1 MAAGMGSR
9 YGGLKQLD
17 KVGPNGETIIDYS
30 LHDAIQAGFTKV
42 IFIIRRDFEDQF
54 KLQIT
59 NKYLGKFTVEFA
71 FQDIDDLPNGF
82 SCPNGREKPWGTGQA
97 ILCARNLINEP
108 FVVINGDDYY
118 GQESFK
124 VIADYYNN
132 GGVQF
137 SMVAFRLDK
146 TLSDFGPVTRG
157 VCNVENDK
165 LDTVV
170 ETENLKKK
178 DNYISTNRNITLD
191 GSEPVSMNMWGFTP
205 SLFNYLHEDFEE
217 VIKHKMNNNGV
228 DVVLEVVGG
237 DVFKKSMK
245 LLNPFGRTVVAG
257 FASLNLKKMN
267 PISWVNTWKD
277 IPRAKVAD
285 LAESSTGL
293 LATHLGY
300 LLNSGSLLREV
311 WDELVTFTIKHGI
324 KPIIGHRFE
333 FDDLSKAHELMESR
347 NSYGKIIISL
357 PTAL

>member
-30 LHDAIQAGFTKV
+30 LHDAIKAGFTKV

-59 NKYLGKFTVEFA
+59 NKYLGKFAVEFA

-82 SCPNGREKPWGTGQA
+82 SCPSGREKPWGTGQA
-97 ILCARNLINEP
+97 ILSARNLINEP

-132 GGVQF
+132 GGAQF

-146 TLSDFGPVTRG
+146 TLSDFGAVTRG

-170 ETENLKKK
+170 ETENLEKKG
-178 DNYISTNRNITLD
+178 NYILTNRDITLD

-205 SLFNYLHEDFEE
+205 SLFNYLHEDFVNFLNDEGGELKSEFLIPTVINNLVQNNQEE
-217 VIKHKMNNNGV
+217 VYVLRSNASWFGV
-228 DVVLEVVGG
+228 TYKEDKPFVINKIQELIHSGIY
-237 DVFKKSMK
+237 SSP
-245 LLNPFGRTVVAG
+245 LL
-257 FASLNLKKMN
+257 
-267 PISWVNTWKD
+267 
-277 IPRAKVAD
+277 
-285 LAESSTGL
+285 
-293 LATHLGY
+293 
-300 LLNSGSLLREV
+300 
-311 WDELVTFTIKHGI
+311 
-324 KPIIGHRFE
+324 
-333 FDDLSKAHELMESR
+333 
-347 NSYGKIIISL
+347 
-357 PTAL
+357 

>member
-59 NKYLGKFTVEFA
+59 NKYLGKFAVEFA
-71 FQDIDDLPNGF
+71 FQDIDDLPDGF
-82 SCPNGREKPWGTGQA
+82 RCPSGREKPWGTGQA

-132 GGVQF
+132 GGAQF

-205 SLFNYLHEDFEE
+205 SLFNYLHEDFVNFLNDEGDELKSEFLIPTVINNLVQNNQEE
-217 VIKHKMNNNGV
+217 VYVLRSNASWFGV
-228 DVVLEVVGG
+228 TYKED
-237 DVFKKSMK
+237 K
-245 LLNPFGRTVVAG
+245 PFVINKIQE
-257 FASLNLKKMN
+257 L
-267 PISWVNTWKD
+267 I
-277 IPRAKVAD
+277 
-285 LAESSTGL
+285 
-293 LATHLGY
+293 
-300 LLNSGSLLREV
+300 NSGIYSSPLL
-311 WDELVTFTIKHGI
+311 
-324 KPIIGHRFE
+324 
-333 FDDLSKAHELMESR
+333 
-347 NSYGKIIISL
+347 
-357 PTAL
+357 

>member
-1 MAAGMGSR
+1 MINHLTLLVMAAGMGSR

-59 NKYLGKFTVEFA
+59 NKYLGKFPVEFA

-82 SCPNGREKPWGTGQA
+82 NSPNGREKPWGTGQA

-132 GGVQF
+132 GGAQF

-205 SLFNYLHEDFEE
+205 SLFNYLHEDFVNFLNDEGNELKSEFLIPTVINNLVQNNQEE
-217 VIKHKMNNNGV
+217 VYVLRSNASWFGV
-228 DVVLEVVGG
+228 TYKED
-237 DVFKKSMK
+237 K
-245 LLNPFGRTVVAG
+245 PFVINKIQE
-257 FASLNLKKMN
+257 L
-267 PISWVNTWKD
+267 I
-277 IPRAKVAD
+277 
-285 LAESSTGL
+285 
-293 LATHLGY
+293 
-300 LLNSGSLLREV
+300 NSGIYSSPLL
-311 WDELVTFTIKHGI
+311 
-324 KPIIGHRFE
+324 
-333 FDDLSKAHELMESR
+333 
-347 NSYGKIIISL
+347 
-357 PTAL
+357 

>member
-30 LHDAIQAGFTKV
+30 LHDAIKAGFTKV

-59 NKYLGKFTVEFA
+59 NKYLGKFAVEFA

-82 SCPNGREKPWGTGQA
+82 SCPSGREKPWGTGQA
-97 ILCARNLINEP
+97 ILSARNLINEP

-132 GGVQF
+132 GGAQF

-170 ETENLKKK
+170 ETENLEKKG
-178 DNYISTNRNITLD
+178 NYISTDRDIALD

-205 SLFNYLHEDFEE
+205 SLFNYLHEDFVNFLNDEGGELKSEFLIPTVINNLVQNNQEE
-217 VIKHKMNNNGV
+217 VYVLRSNASWFGV
-228 DVVLEVVGG
+228 TYKEDKPFVVNKIQELINLGIY
-237 DVFKKSMK
+237 SSP
-245 LLNPFGRTVVAG
+245 LL
-257 FASLNLKKMN
+257 
-267 PISWVNTWKD
+267 
-277 IPRAKVAD
+277 
-285 LAESSTGL
+285 
-293 LATHLGY
+293 
-300 LLNSGSLLREV
+300 
-311 WDELVTFTIKHGI
+311 
-324 KPIIGHRFE
+324 
-333 FDDLSKAHELMESR
+333 
-347 NSYGKIIISL
+347 
-357 PTAL
+357 

>member
-59 NKYLGKFTVEFA
+59 NKYLGKFAVEFA

-82 SCPNGREKPWGTGQA
+82 SCPSGREKPWGTGQA
-97 ILCARNLINEP
+97 ILSARNLINEP

-132 GGVQF
+132 GGAQF

-170 ETENLKKK
+170 ETENLEKKG
-178 DNYISTNRNITLD
+178 NYISTNRDITLD

-205 SLFNYLHEDFEE
+205 SLFNYLHEDFVNFLNDEGGELKSEFLIPTVINNLVQNNQEE
-217 VIKHKMNNNGV
+217 VYVLRSNASWFGV
-228 DVVLEVVGG
+228 TYKEDKPFVINKIQELIHSGIY
-237 DVFKKSMK
+237 SSP
-245 LLNPFGRTVVAG
+245 LL
-257 FASLNLKKMN
+257 
-267 PISWVNTWKD
+267 
-277 IPRAKVAD
+277 
-285 LAESSTGL
+285 
-293 LATHLGY
+293 
-300 LLNSGSLLREV
+300 
-311 WDELVTFTIKHGI
+311 
-324 KPIIGHRFE
+324 
-333 FDDLSKAHELMESR
+333 
-347 NSYGKIIISL
+347 
-357 PTAL
+357 

>member
-30 LHDAIQAGFTKV
+30 LHDAIKAGFTKV

-59 NKYLGKFTVEFA
+59 NKYLGKFAVEFA
-71 FQDIDDLPNGF
+71 FQDIGDLPNGF
-82 SCPNGREKPWGTGQA
+82 SCPSGREKPWGTGQA
-97 ILCARNLINEP
+97 ILSARNLINEP

-132 GGVQF
+132 GGAQF

-170 ETENLKKK
+170 ETENLEKKG
-178 DNYISTNRNITLD
+178 NYISTDRDIALD

-205 SLFNYLHEDFEE
+205 SLFNYLHEDFVNFLNDEGGELKSEFLIPTVINNLVQNNQEE
-217 VIKHKMNNNGV
+217 VYVLRSNASWFGV
-228 DVVLEVVGG
+228 TYKEDKPFVVNKIQELINLGIY
-237 DVFKKSMK
+237 SSP
-245 LLNPFGRTVVAG
+245 LL
-257 FASLNLKKMN
+257 
-267 PISWVNTWKD
+267 
-277 IPRAKVAD
+277 
-285 LAESSTGL
+285 
-293 LATHLGY
+293 
-300 LLNSGSLLREV
+300 
-311 WDELVTFTIKHGI
+311 
-324 KPIIGHRFE
+324 
-333 FDDLSKAHELMESR
+333 
-347 NSYGKIIISL
+347 
-357 PTAL
+357 

>member
-42 IFIIRRDFEDQF
+42 IFIIRRDFEDHF

-132 GGVQF
+132 GGAQF

-205 SLFNYLHEDFEE
+205 SLFNYLHEDFVNFLNDEGDELKSEFLIPTVINNLVQNNQEE
-217 VIKHKMNNNGV
+217 VYVLRSNASWFGV
-228 DVVLEVVGG
+228 TYKED
-237 DVFKKSMK
+237 K
-245 LLNPFGRTVVAG
+245 PFVINKIQE
-257 FASLNLKKMN
+257 L
-267 PISWVNTWKD
+267 I
-277 IPRAKVAD
+277 
-285 LAESSTGL
+285 
-293 LATHLGY
+293 
-300 LLNSGSLLREV
+300 NSGIYSSPLL
-311 WDELVTFTIKHGI
+311 
-324 KPIIGHRFE
+324 
-333 FDDLSKAHELMESR
+333 
-347 NSYGKIIISL
+347 
-357 PTAL
+357 

>member
-1 MAAGMGSR
+1 MINHLTLLVMAAGMGSR

-59 NKYLGKFTVEFA
+59 NKYLGKFAVEFA

-82 SCPNGREKPWGTGQA
+82 SCPSGREKPWGTGQA
-97 ILCARNLINEP
+97 ILSARNLINEP

-132 GGVQF
+132 GGAQF

-170 ETENLKKK
+170 ETENLEKKG
-178 DNYISTNRNITLD
+178 NYISTNRDITLD

-205 SLFNYLHEDFEE
+205 SLFNYLHKDFVNFLNDEGGELKSEFLIPTVINNLVQNNQEE
-217 VIKHKMNNNGV
+217 VYVLRSNASWFGV
-228 DVVLEVVGG
+228 TYKEDKPFVINKIQELIHSGIY
-237 DVFKKSMK
+237 SSP
-245 LLNPFGRTVVAG
+245 LL
-257 FASLNLKKMN
+257 
-267 PISWVNTWKD
+267 
-277 IPRAKVAD
+277 
-285 LAESSTGL
+285 
-293 LATHLGY
+293 
-300 LLNSGSLLREV
+300 
-311 WDELVTFTIKHGI
+311 
-324 KPIIGHRFE
+324 
-333 FDDLSKAHELMESR
+333 
-347 NSYGKIIISL
+347 
-357 PTAL
+357 

>member
-1 MAAGMGSR
+1 MINHLTLLVMAAGMGSR

-59 NKYLGKFTVEFA
+59 NKYLGKFAVEFA

-82 SCPNGREKPWGTGQA
+82 SCPSGREKPWGTGQA
-97 ILCARNLINEP
+97 ILSARNLINEP

-132 GGVQF
+132 GGAQF

-170 ETENLKKK
+170 ETENLEKKG
-178 DNYISTNRNITLD
+178 NYISTNRDITLD

-205 SLFNYLHEDFEE
+205 SLFNYLHEDFVNFLNDEGNELKSEFLIPTVINNLVQNNQEE
-217 VIKHKMNNNGV
+217 VYVLRSNASWFGV
-228 DVVLEVVGG
+228 TYKED
-237 DVFKKSMK
+237 K
-245 LLNPFGRTVVAG
+245 PFVINKIQE
-257 FASLNLKKMN
+257 L
-267 PISWVNTWKD
+267 I
-277 IPRAKVAD
+277 
-285 LAESSTGL
+285 
-293 LATHLGY
+293 
-300 LLNSGSLLREV
+300 NSGIYSSPL
-311 WDELVTFTIKHGI
+311 F
-324 KPIIGHRFE
+324 
-333 FDDLSKAHELMESR
+333 
-347 NSYGKIIISL
+347 
-357 PTAL
+357 

>member
-59 NKYLGKFTVEFA
+59 NKYLGKFAVEFA

-82 SCPNGREKPWGTGQA
+82 SCPSGREKPWGTGQA
-97 ILCARNLINEP
+97 ILSARNLINEP

-132 GGVQF
+132 GGAQF

-170 ETENLKKK
+170 ETENLEKKG
-178 DNYISTNRNITLD
+178 NYILTNRDIALD

-205 SLFNYLHEDFEE
+205 SLFNYLHEDFVNFLNDEGGELKSEFLIPTVINNLVQNNQEE
-217 VIKHKMNNNGV
+217 VYVLRSNASWFGV
-228 DVVLEVVGG
+228 TYKEDKPFVINKIQELIHSGIY
-237 DVFKKSMK
+237 SSP
-245 LLNPFGRTVVAG
+245 LL
-257 FASLNLKKMN
+257 
-267 PISWVNTWKD
+267 
-277 IPRAKVAD
+277 
-285 LAESSTGL
+285 
-293 LATHLGY
+293 
-300 LLNSGSLLREV
+300 
-311 WDELVTFTIKHGI
+311 
-324 KPIIGHRFE
+324 
-333 FDDLSKAHELMESR
+333 
-347 NSYGKIIISL
+347 
-357 PTAL
+357 

>member
-30 LHDAIQAGFTKV
+30 LHDAIKAGFTKV

-59 NKYLGKFTVEFA
+59 NKYLGKFAVEFA

-82 SCPNGREKPWGTGQA
+82 SCPSGREKPWGTGQA
-97 ILCARNLINEP
+97 ILSARNLINEP

-132 GGVQF
+132 GGAQF

-170 ETENLKKK
+170 ETENLEKKG
-178 DNYISTNRNITLD
+178 NYILTNRDIALD

-205 SLFNYLHEDFEE
+205 SLFNYLHEDFVNFLNDEGGELKSEFLIPTVINNLVQNNQEE
-217 VIKHKMNNNGV
+217 VYVLRSNASWFGV
-228 DVVLEVVGG
+228 TYKEDKPFVINKIQELIHSGIY
-237 DVFKKSMK
+237 SSP
-245 LLNPFGRTVVAG
+245 LL
-257 FASLNLKKMN
+257 
-267 PISWVNTWKD
+267 
-277 IPRAKVAD
+277 
-285 LAESSTGL
+285 
-293 LATHLGY
+293 
-300 LLNSGSLLREV
+300 
-311 WDELVTFTIKHGI
+311 
-324 KPIIGHRFE
+324 
-333 FDDLSKAHELMESR
+333 
-347 NSYGKIIISL
+347 
-357 PTAL
+357 

>member
-1 MAAGMGSR
+1 MINHLTLLVMAAGMGSR

-59 NKYLGKFTVEFA
+59 NKYLGKFTVEFV

-82 SCPNGREKPWGTGQA
+82 SCPDGREKPWGTGQA

-108 FVVINGDDYY
+108 FAVINGDDYY
-118 GQESFK
+118 GRESFK

-132 GGVQF
+132 GGAQF

-205 SLFNYLHEDFEE
+205 SLFNYLHEDFVNFLNDEGNELKSEFLIPTVINNLVQNNQEE
-217 VIKHKMNNNGV
+217 VYVLQSNASWFGV
-228 DVVLEVVGG
+228 TYKEDKPFVINKIQELIHSGIY
-237 DVFKKSMK
+237 SSP
-245 LLNPFGRTVVAG
+245 LL
-257 FASLNLKKMN
+257 
-267 PISWVNTWKD
+267 
-277 IPRAKVAD
+277 
-285 LAESSTGL
+285 
-293 LATHLGY
+293 
-300 LLNSGSLLREV
+300 
-311 WDELVTFTIKHGI
+311 
-324 KPIIGHRFE
+324 
-333 FDDLSKAHELMESR
+333 
-347 NSYGKIIISL
+347 
-357 PTAL
+357 

>member
-59 NKYLGKFTVEFA
+59 NKYLGKFAVEFA

-82 SCPNGREKPWGTGQA
+82 SCPSGREKPWGTGQA
-97 ILCARNLINEP
+97 ILSARNLINEP

-132 GGVQF
+132 GGAQF

-170 ETENLKKK
+170 ETENLEKKG
-178 DNYISTNRNITLD
+178 NYILTNRDITLD

-205 SLFNYLHEDFEE
+205 SLFNYLHEDFVNFLNDEGDELKSEFLIPTVINNLVQNNQEE
-217 VIKHKMNNNGV
+217 VYVLRSNASWFGV
-228 DVVLEVVGG
+228 TYKEDKPFVINKIQELIHSGIY
-237 DVFKKSMK
+237 SSP
-245 LLNPFGRTVVAG
+245 LL
-257 FASLNLKKMN
+257 
-267 PISWVNTWKD
+267 
-277 IPRAKVAD
+277 
-285 LAESSTGL
+285 
-293 LATHLGY
+293 
-300 LLNSGSLLREV
+300 
-311 WDELVTFTIKHGI
+311 
-324 KPIIGHRFE
+324 
-333 FDDLSKAHELMESR
+333 
-347 NSYGKIIISL
+347 
-357 PTAL
+357 

>member
-59 NKYLGKFTVEFA
+59 NKYLGKLAVEFA

-82 SCPNGREKPWGTGQA
+82 SCPSGREKPWGTGQA
-97 ILCARNLINEP
+97 ILSARNLINEP
-108 FVVINGDDYY
+108 FIVINGDDYY

-132 GGVQF
+132 GGAQF

-170 ETENLKKK
+170 ETQNLEKKG
-178 DNYISTNRNITLD
+178 NYISTNRNITLD

-205 SLFNYLHEDFEE
+205 SLFNYLHEDFVNFLNDEGDGLKNEFLIPTVINNLVQTNQEE
-217 VIKHKMNNNGV
+217 VYVLRSNASWFGVTYKEDKPFVINKIKELIHSGIY
-228 DVVLEVVGG
+228 
-237 DVFKKSMK
+237 SSP
-245 LLNPFGRTVVAG
+245 LL
-257 FASLNLKKMN
+257 
-267 PISWVNTWKD
+267 
-277 IPRAKVAD
+277 
-285 LAESSTGL
+285 
-293 LATHLGY
+293 
-300 LLNSGSLLREV
+300 
-311 WDELVTFTIKHGI
+311 
-324 KPIIGHRFE
+324 
-333 FDDLSKAHELMESR
+333 
-347 NSYGKIIISL
+347 
-357 PTAL
+357 

>member
-1 MAAGMGSR
+1 MTNHLTLLVMAAGMGSR

-59 NKYLGKFTVEFA
+59 NKYLGKFAVEFA

-82 SCPNGREKPWGTGQA
+82 SCPSGREKPWGTGQA
-97 ILCARNLINEP
+97 ILSARNLINEP

-132 GGVQF
+132 GGAQF

-146 TLSDFGPVTRG
+146 TLSDFGPVARG

-170 ETENLKKK
+170 ETENLEKKG
-178 DNYISTNRNITLD
+178 NYISTNRDITLN
-191 GSEPVSMNMWGFTP
+191 GNEPVSMNMWGFTP
-205 SLFNYLHEDFEE
+205 SLFNYLHEDFVNFLNDEGDELKSEFLIPTVINNLVQNNQEE
-217 VIKHKMNNNGV
+217 VYVLRSNASWFGV
-228 DVVLEVVGG
+228 TYKED
-237 DVFKKSMK
+237 K
-245 LLNPFGRTVVAG
+245 PFVINKIQE
-257 FASLNLKKMN
+257 L
-267 PISWVNTWKD
+267 I
-277 IPRAKVAD
+277 
-285 LAESSTGL
+285 
-293 LATHLGY
+293 
-300 LLNSGSLLREV
+300 NSGIYSSPLL
-311 WDELVTFTIKHGI
+311 
-324 KPIIGHRFE
+324 
-333 FDDLSKAHELMESR
+333 
-347 NSYGKIIISL
+347 
-357 PTAL
+357 

>member
-1 MAAGMGSR
+1 MINHLTLLVMAAGMGSR

-30 LHDAIQAGFTKV
+30 LHDAIKAGFTKV

-59 NKYLGKFTVEFA
+59 NKYLGKFAVEFA

-82 SCPNGREKPWGTGQA
+82 SCPSGREKPWGTGQA
-97 ILCARNLINEP
+97 ILSARNLINEP

-132 GGVQF
+132 GGAQF

-170 ETENLKKK
+170 ETENLEKKG
-178 DNYISTNRNITLD
+178 NYILTNRDITLD

-205 SLFNYLHEDFEE
+205 SLFNYLHEDFVNFLNDEGGELKSEFLIPTVINNLVQNNQEE
-217 VIKHKMNNNGV
+217 VYVLRSNASWFGV
-228 DVVLEVVGG
+228 TYKEDKPFVINKIQELIHSGIY
-237 DVFKKSMK
+237 SSP
-245 LLNPFGRTVVAG
+245 LL
-257 FASLNLKKMN
+257 
-267 PISWVNTWKD
+267 
-277 IPRAKVAD
+277 
-285 LAESSTGL
+285 
-293 LATHLGY
+293 
-300 LLNSGSLLREV
+300 
-311 WDELVTFTIKHGI
+311 
-324 KPIIGHRFE
+324 
-333 FDDLSKAHELMESR
+333 
-347 NSYGKIIISL
+347 
-357 PTAL
+357 

>member
-30 LHDAIQAGFTKV
+30 LYDAIQAGFTKV
-42 IFIIRRDFEDQF
+42 IFIIRRDFEAQF

-59 NKYLGKFTVEFA
+59 NKYLGKFAVEYA
-71 FQDIDDLPNGF
+71 FQDVDDLPNGF

-132 GGVQF
+132 GGAQF

-170 ETENLKKK
+170 ETENLQKKG
-178 DNYISTNRNITLD
+178 NYISTNRNITLD

-205 SLFNYLHEDFEE
+205 SLFNYLHASFVNFLDDEGNELKSEFLIPTVINNLVQNNQEE
-217 VIKHKMNNNGV
+217 VYVLRSNASWFGV
-228 DVVLEVVGG
+228 TYKEDKPFVINKVQELIHSGIY
-237 DVFKKSMK
+237 SSP
-245 LLNPFGRTVVAG
+245 LLYFN
-257 FASLNLKKMN
+257 
-267 PISWVNTWKD
+267 I
-277 IPRAKVAD
+277 
-285 LAESSTGL
+285 
-293 LATHLGY
+293 
-300 LLNSGSLLREV
+300 
-311 WDELVTFTIKHGI
+311 
-324 KPIIGHRFE
+324 
-333 FDDLSKAHELMESR
+333 
-347 NSYGKIIISL
+347 
-357 PTAL
+357 

>member
-71 FQDIDDLPNGF
+71 FQDSDDLPNGF
-82 SCPNGREKPWGTGQA
+82 NSPSEREKPWGTGQA

-132 GGVQF
+132 GGAQF

-178 DNYISTNRNITLD
+178 DNYISTNRNIKLD

-205 SLFNYLHEDFEE
+205 SLFNYLHADFVNFLNDEGNELKSEFLIPTVINNLVQNNQEE
-217 VIKHKMNNNGV
+217 VYVLRSNASWFGV
-228 DVVLEVVGG
+228 TYKED
-237 DVFKKSMK
+237 K
-245 LLNPFGRTVVAG
+245 PFVINKIQE
-257 FASLNLKKMN
+257 L
-267 PISWVNTWKD
+267 I
-277 IPRAKVAD
+277 
-285 LAESSTGL
+285 
-293 LATHLGY
+293 
-300 LLNSGSLLREV
+300 NSGIYSSPLL
-311 WDELVTFTIKHGI
+311 
-324 KPIIGHRFE
+324 
-333 FDDLSKAHELMESR
+333 
-347 NSYGKIIISL
+347 
-357 PTAL
+357 

>member
-1 MAAGMGSR
+1 MINHLTLLVMAAGMGSR

-59 NKYLGKFTVEFA
+59 NKYLGKFTVEFV

-82 SCPNGREKPWGTGQA
+82 SCPDGREKPWGTGQA

-108 FVVINGDDYY
+108 FAVINGDDYY
-118 GQESFK
+118 GRESFK

-132 GGVQF
+132 GGAQF
-137 SMVAFRLDK
+137 SMVGFRLDK

-205 SLFNYLHEDFEE
+205 SLFNYLHEDFVNFLNDEGGELKSEFLIPTVINNLVQNNQEE
-217 VIKHKMNNNGV
+217 VYVLRSNASWFGV
-228 DVVLEVVGG
+228 TYKED
-237 DVFKKSMK
+237 K
-245 LLNPFGRTVVAG
+245 PFVINKIQE
-257 FASLNLKKMN
+257 L
-267 PISWVNTWKD
+267 I
-277 IPRAKVAD
+277 
-285 LAESSTGL
+285 
-293 LATHLGY
+293 
-300 LLNSGSLLREV
+300 NSGIYSSPLL
-311 WDELVTFTIKHGI
+311 
-324 KPIIGHRFE
+324 
-333 FDDLSKAHELMESR
+333 
-347 NSYGKIIISL
+347 
-357 PTAL
+357 

>member
-59 NKYLGKFTVEFA
+59 NKYLGKFAVEFA

-82 SCPNGREKPWGTGQA
+82 ICPNGREKPWGTGQA
-97 ILCARNLINEP
+97 ILSARNLINEP

-132 GGVQF
+132 GGAQF

-170 ETENLKKK
+170 ETGNLEKKG
-178 DNYISTNRNITLD
+178 NYISTDRDIALD

-205 SLFNYLHEDFEE
+205 SLFNYLHEDFVNFLNDEGDELKSEFLIPTVINNLVQDNQEE
-217 VIKHKMNNNGV
+217 VYVLRSNASWFGV
-228 DVVLEVVGG
+228 TYKEDKPFVINKIQELIHSGIY
-237 DVFKKSMK
+237 SSP
-245 LLNPFGRTVVAG
+245 LL
-257 FASLNLKKMN
+257 
-267 PISWVNTWKD
+267 
-277 IPRAKVAD
+277 
-285 LAESSTGL
+285 
-293 LATHLGY
+293 
-300 LLNSGSLLREV
+300 
-311 WDELVTFTIKHGI
+311 
-324 KPIIGHRFE
+324 
-333 FDDLSKAHELMESR
+333 
-347 NSYGKIIISL
+347 
-357 PTAL
+357 

>member
-30 LHDAIQAGFTKV
+30 LHDAIKAGFTKV

-59 NKYLGKFTVEFA
+59 NKYLGKFAVEFA

-82 SCPNGREKPWGTGQA
+82 SCPSGREKPWGTGQA
-97 ILCARNLINEP
+97 ILSARNLINEP

-132 GGVQF
+132 GGAQF

-170 ETENLKKK
+170 ETENLEKKG
-178 DNYISTNRNITLD
+178 NYILTNRDITLD

-205 SLFNYLHEDFEE
+205 SLFNYLHEDFVNFLNDEGGELKSEFLIPTVINNLVQNNQEE
-217 VIKHKMNNNGV
+217 VYVLRSNASWFGV
-228 DVVLEVVGG
+228 TYKEDKPFVINKIQELIHSGIY
-237 DVFKKSMK
+237 SSP
-245 LLNPFGRTVVAG
+245 LL
-257 FASLNLKKMN
+257 
-267 PISWVNTWKD
+267 
-277 IPRAKVAD
+277 
-285 LAESSTGL
+285 
-293 LATHLGY
+293 
-300 LLNSGSLLREV
+300 
-311 WDELVTFTIKHGI
+311 
-324 KPIIGHRFE
+324 
-333 FDDLSKAHELMESR
+333 
-347 NSYGKIIISL
+347 
-357 PTAL
+357 

>member
-59 NKYLGKFTVEFA
+59 NKYLGKFAVEFA

-82 SCPNGREKPWGTGQA
+82 SCPSGREKPWGTGQA
-97 ILCARNLINEP
+97 ILSARNLINEP

-132 GGVQF
+132 GGAQF

-146 TLSDFGPVTRG
+146 TLSDFGAVTRG

-170 ETENLKKK
+170 ETENLEKKG
-178 DNYISTNRNITLD
+178 NYILTNRDITLD

-205 SLFNYLHEDFEE
+205 SLFNYLHEDFVNFLNDEGGELKSEFLIPTVINNLVQNNQEE
-217 VIKHKMNNNGV
+217 VYVLRSNASWFGV
-228 DVVLEVVGG
+228 TYKEDKPFVINKIQELIHSGIY
-237 DVFKKSMK
+237 SSP
-245 LLNPFGRTVVAG
+245 LL
-257 FASLNLKKMN
+257 
-267 PISWVNTWKD
+267 
-277 IPRAKVAD
+277 
-285 LAESSTGL
+285 
-293 LATHLGY
+293 
-300 LLNSGSLLREV
+300 
-311 WDELVTFTIKHGI
+311 
-324 KPIIGHRFE
+324 
-333 FDDLSKAHELMESR
+333 
-347 NSYGKIIISL
+347 
-357 PTAL
+357 